1 MPQNQFQENLR
12 PEDNLAPSA
21 QYGLKVKE
29 NTASAYQG
37 RLQLDAERGPKK
49 AKTALHEAERRSV
62 KVVAGARNP
71 REFQLFCPI

>member
-1 MPQNQFQENLR
+1 
-12 PEDNLAPSA
+12 
-21 QYGLKVKE
+21 VKE